1 MLVTREREKTRL
13 RPDPEE
19 EESEEEYSEAGEEDS
34 KCARVNLDEEAE
46 VQPSSSDD
54 STPEETRH

>member
-1 MLVTREREKTRL
+1 MIWCMLVTREREKTRL

-34 KCARVNLDEEAE
+34 KCARVNLDKEAE
-46 VQPSSSDD
+46 VQTS
-54 STPEETRH
+54 